1 MVPGAGAAG
10 GTGGCAER
18 RRAGGTQ
25 AAPGAAL
32 NGAGGLGPQPAPGAG
47 GMVPGAEATGGA
59 GGCAER
65 RRGRVERSRRLR
77 PLPGAAAGSSR
88 REQPR
93 ADRPALAAASSG
105 RAGLPAHP
113 GAHRGRPRGAA
124 PGRAASGLSATSR
137 ALGEA
142 PPGSCGGA
150 CSNESGGLPAV
161 HLAVP
166 TVVHLAV
173 CSGAHAA
180 VRRAVHIWRCPRWCT
195 RRCVERC
202 IYCTHGVHEEEP
214 AGGGEGQWFIFCRR
228 RAAEDQRIGGSAP
241 PEVRWRCNR

>member
-1 MVPGAGAAG
+1 
-10 GTGGCAER
+10 
-18 RRAGGTQ
+18 
-25 AAPGAAL
+25 
-32 NGAGGLGPQPAPGAG
+32 
-47 GMVPGAEATGGA
+47 MVPGAEAAGGSR
-59 GGCAER
+59 GCAER
-65 RRGRVERSRRLR
+65 RRGRVGRSRRLR

-88 REQPR
+88 QGPPR

-113 GAHRGRPRGAA
+113 GAHCGRPRGAA

-161 HLAVP
+161 SVVHLAVP
-166 TVVHLAV
+166 TVVH
-173 CSGAHAA
+173 AA
-180 VRRAVHIWRCPRWCT
+180 VRRAVRICRCPRWRT
-195 RRCVERC
+195 PRCVERC
-202 IYCTHGVHEEEP
+202 IYRTHGVHEEEP
-214 AGGGEGQWFIFCRR
+214 AGGGEGQWLIFCRR
-228 RAAEDQRIGGSAP
+228 KAAEDQRIGGSAP